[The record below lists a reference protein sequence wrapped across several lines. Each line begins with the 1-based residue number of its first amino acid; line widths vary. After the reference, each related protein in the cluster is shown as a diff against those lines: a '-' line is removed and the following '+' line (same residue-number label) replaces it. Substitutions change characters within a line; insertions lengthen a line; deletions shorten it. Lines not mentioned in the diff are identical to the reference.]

1 MSSSV
6 RGLKSGYIRFA
17 RTVKPLLTHQA
28 AKALRG
34 YYVTL
39 RSNPSGL
46 GQNSS
51 YRITVRQLESLIRLS
66 EAMARVECSEEITV
80 EHVTEAARLL
90 DSSILKIHKSEV
102 DLEEFVA
109 EEETAKPAVPLKP
122 SAMVD

>member
-1 MSSSV
+1 M
-6 RGLKSGYIRFA
+6 
-17 RTVKPLLTHQA
+17 
-28 AKALRG
+28 RG

-66 EAMARVECSEEITV
+66 EAMARVECSEDITV

-102 DLEEFVA
+102 DLNEFVP
-109 EEETAKPAVPLKP
+109 EEDPSRPAVPLKT
-122 SAMVD
+122 AAGMVKSV